1 MPERSTKA
9 DHKPVRTCVVC
20 KGRFEQ
26 NSLLSFYL
34 MGSEIVFDIKRAVAN
49 RKSYVCNQ
57 EECLIRLSKWL
68 NTQRRKSVRR
78 QEKA

>member
-1 MPERSTKA
+1 MPDQSSKA
-9 DHKPVRTCVVC
+9 VHKPVRTCVVC
-20 KGRFEQ
+20 RGRFEQ
-26 NSLLSFYL
+26 DNLLSFYL

-57 EECLIRLSKWL
+57 EECLTRLPQWL
-68 NTQRRKSVRR
+68 AVRLRKSVRR